1 MDRGITTKETL
12 SFKVDSTTTTMTAPN
27 EGRFMF
33 LDARKEENLYL
44 DRSDTGNPFV
54 SVEEMHDNI
63 QSPDYPPIFF
73 NKIDEST
80 SSALPKVIAP
90 YRIEYCYTFIY
101 AGMEGPPSEVLAV
114 DLDPSQIHLKNV
126 SPTDTVIAGSGM
138 NGPVIQ
144 IRRIMRTESHLLGV
158 GGKKANGRMK
168 KLYRRIVFS
177 DEYLSHP
184 SAVDYEMGAGAWRH
198 IATLASDATGYEDVG
213 NELIASETA
222 EDPLDSTD
230 PGDSFIDPAGDTFRL
245 DRLNES
251 GPRQYLRFWNTP
263 KSDYV
268 VEVRYHKR
276 PYRLVKDADAP
287 EWPPQYHHY
296 LVYAA
301 LRDICMQH
309 GMLNHSSLY
318 ERRADEM
325 LEAMKAKY
333 LSRTDRMYVR
343 RGFDRAMADRE
354 RFGIPSKAE

>member
-1 MDRGITTKETL
+1 
-12 SFKVDSTTTTMTAPN
+12 
-27 EGRFMF
+27 
-33 LDARKEENLYL
+33 
-44 DRSDTGNPFV
+44 
-54 SVEEMHDNI
+54 
-63 QSPDYPPIFF
+63 
-73 NKIDEST
+73 
-80 SSALPKVIAP
+80 
-90 YRIEYCYTFIY
+90 
-101 AGMEGPPSEVLAV
+101 MEGPPSEVLAV
-114 DLDPSQIHLKNV
+114 DLDPSQMQPKN
-126 SPTDTVIAGSGM
+126 SSTTDTVIDGVGAY
-138 NGPVIQ
+138 GPVIKIQ
-144 IRRIMRTESHLLGV
+144 RIMKTVSHAV
-158 GGKKANGRMK
+158 GSGDNNGRMK

-177 DEYLSHP
+177 DEYLSHR
-184 SAVDYEMGAGAWRH
+184 SAVDYVMGAGAWRH
-198 IATLASDATGYEDVG
+198 IATLASAATDYEDAG
-213 NELIASETA
+213 TEIISDATA

-276 PYRLVKDADAP
+276 PYRLVKDSDAP